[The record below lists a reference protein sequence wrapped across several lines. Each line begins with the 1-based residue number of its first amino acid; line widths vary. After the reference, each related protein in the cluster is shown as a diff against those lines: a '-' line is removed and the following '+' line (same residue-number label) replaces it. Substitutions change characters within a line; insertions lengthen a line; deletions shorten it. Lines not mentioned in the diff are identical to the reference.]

1 MEKTINFFSDIGIAA
16 YSAIILSVVY
26 FVRWIFLKI
35 KSLFV
40 QDHWNNVKILVEEM
54 LKPIKKQIESLQELS
69 QKNEIQLT
77 DLRKTQK
84 EIFSSMKKNS
94 SIEELKKSMEDLK
107 ILVINKEK

>member
-1 MEKTINFFSDIGIAA
+1 MDKTFNFIADIGIAA
-16 YSAIILSVVY
+16 YSAIILCVGY
-26 FVRWIFLKI
+26 FVRWVVLKI
-35 KSLFV
+35 KSL
-40 QDHWNNVKILVEEM
+40 IVEDVWKKVDER
-54 LKPIKKQIESLQELS
+54 IKKHIESLQELS

-107 ILVINKEK
+107 ILVINKENNEK